1 MAKTEESTCVCSE
14 VRGWK
19 EFDEWL
25 GGAVNGAQ
33 RSGEGDGEC
42 GKTEEEGMTRVRPH
56 SLSLD
61 L

>member
-25 GGAVNGAQ
+25 RGAVNGAQ
-33 RSGEGDGEC
+33 NLERETGS
-42 GKTEEEGMTRVRPH
+42 VRK
-56 SLSLD
+56 LKRRE
-61 L
+61 